1 MESLYRKLKEYGEG
15 DTYPFHM
22 PGHKRNMGGYGFE
35 DPFSFDITEIDGF
48 DNLHHAQGILRE
60 AQQRAARL
68 YGARETFFLVNGS
81 TAGILSAVSGCTSQ
95 GGKLLMA
102 RNCHKAV
109 YHAAALK
116 ELDTVYL
123 YPEKEPEYG
132 LNGGITP
139 GQVEQ
144 ALREDAGIE
153 AVIITSP
160 TYDGVVSDV
169 RGIARA
175 AHRFHVPLIVDEAH
189 GAHFRFHPCFPV
201 SAVDCGADVVI
212 QSVHKTLPS
221 LTQTALLHLC
231 GSFSDGERIRRYL
244 SVYQTSSP
252 SYVLMASIDR
262 CMELLE
268 EDIEASGGKAPG
280 SLFQTF
286 FRHLQEF
293 REEMQTLKHLQLV
306 GEEITGQAGIYALD
320 PSKLVI
326 SGKRAGIPG
335 LEIQSYVREK
345 HRMELE
351 MAAGSYALGIST
363 VMDTREGF
371 ERLFQALKALDEVL
385 GRSGHAAAGGPGKAG
400 GLFENGRKKTEGE
413 CMLQYPE
420 KVCRISE
427 AETSELEELPLAMAA
442 GRICGEYIYLYPP
455 GIPLV
460 TPGERLTGE
469 MIRGLT
475 AYVKSG
481 YTLEGMR
488 DLSGRRL
495 LVMKD

>member
-1 MESLYRKLKEYGEG
+1 MKILRLKVNKQGENYIIFMISRKTEVFLHRKKRNCYNRTIQKIRNIREYTMESLYRKLKEYGEG

-132 LNGGITP
+132 LTGGITP

-231 GSFSDGERIRRYL
+231 DSFSDGERIRRYL

-293 REEMQTLKHLQLV
+293 REEMQALKHLQLV

-335 LEIQSYVREK
+335 LEIQSEYLTQLHGFLTDRNRFQINLQTDSGGFRQLPE
-345 HRMELE
+345 
-351 MAAGSYALGIST
+351 ST
-363 VMDTREGF
+363 VNPTLCHIVHGCRSHIGRDSSVFHHRDPLSEGF
-371 ERLFQALKALDEVL
+371 CLLKE
-385 GRSGHAAAGGPGKAG
+385 
-400 GLFENGRKKTEGE
+400 
-413 CMLQYPE
+413 
-420 KVCRISE
+420 
-427 AETSELEELPLAMAA
+427 
-442 GRICGEYIYLYPP
+442 
-455 GIPLV
+455 
-460 TPGERLTGE
+460 
-469 MIRGLT
+469 
-475 AYVKSG
+475 
-481 YTLEGMR
+481 
-488 DLSGRRL
+488 GRRKTL
-495 LVMKD
+495 LQLLLLLLCNNRSTLNADPLGQNNILSRPCP